1 MSLELIT
8 AVAIGIGLAAS
19 TGFRVFVP
27 MLVAAVAAKAGFMP
41 LNESFQW
48 LSSWT
53 AIAIFGTA
61 TVVEIIAYYIPVV
74 DNLLDTVATPLAV
87 VAGTLLLTSV
97 LPIDSELMRWI
108 TGAAIGGGSA
118 AVVQSGSALTRLTST
133 KLTAGVGNPVV
144 ATVENVAATG
154 TSILSLIIP
163 FFIVAIFLL
172 LVIFIFTRLRKKLR
186 RDKLRSE
193 QNRSEQVRSE
203 QVRSQQNNSRE
214 TR

>member
-1 MSLELIT
+1 MNAELIT

-19 TGFRVFVP
+19 AGFRVFVP
-27 MLVAAVAAKAGFMP
+27 MLVAAIAAKAGVMP

-48 LSSWT
+48 LASWT
-53 AIAIFGTA
+53 SIAILGTA
-61 TVVEIIAYYIPVV
+61 TVVEIMAYYIPVV

-97 LPIDSELMRWI
+97 LPIDSELMKWI
-108 TGAAIGGGSA
+108 TGAAVGGGSA
-118 AVVQSGSALTRLTST
+118 AVVQAGSALTRLTST

-154 TSILSLIIP
+154 TSLLSLVIP

-172 LVIFIFTRLRKKLR
+172 LTVFILTRVRRKLR
-186 RDKLRSE
+186 RDQIKKT
-193 QNRSEQVRSE
+193 Q
-203 QVRSQQNNSRE
+203 
-214 TR
+214 

>member
-1 MSLELIT
+1 MNLELIT

-19 TGFRVFVP
+19 AGFRVFVP
-27 MLVAAVAAKAGFMP
+27 MLVAAVAAKTGVLP

-53 AIAIFGTA
+53 AIIILGTA
-61 TVVEIIAYYIPVV
+61 TVVEILAYYIPVV
-74 DNLLDTVATPLAV
+74 DNLLDTVSTPLAIG
-87 VAGTLLLTSV
+87 AGTLLLTSV

-108 TGAAIGGGSA
+108 TGAAVGGGSA

-133 KLTAGVGNPVV
+133 KLTGGIGNPVV

-163 FFIVAIFLL
+163 FFVLALFLL
-172 LVIFIFTRLRKKLR
+172 LVILIFTSLRRRLRRKAEMNTSKNL
-186 RDKLRSE
+186 
-193 QNRSEQVRSE
+193 
-203 QVRSQQNNSRE
+203 
-214 TR
+214 

>member
-1 MSLELIT
+1 MNTELIT

-19 TGFRVFVP
+19 AGFRVFVP
-27 MLVAAVAAKAGFMP
+27 MLVAAIAAKTGVLP

-53 AIAIFGTA
+53 AIAILGTA
-61 TVVEIIAYYIPVV
+61 TVVEILAYYMPVV
-74 DNLLDTVATPLAV
+74 DNLLDTISTPLAIG
-87 VAGTLLLTSV
+87 AGTLLLTSV

-133 KLTAGVGNPVV
+133 KLTAGIGNPVV
-144 ATVENVAATG
+144 ATIENVAATG

-163 FFIVAIFLL
+163 FFILALFLL
-172 LVIFIFTRLRKKLR
+172 LTILLFTAVRRRLRR
-186 RDKLRSE
+186 RAVMTADK
-193 QNRSEQVRSE
+193 
-203 QVRSQQNNSRE
+203 
-214 TR
+214 TK

>member
-1 MSLELIT
+1 MSTELIT

-27 MLVAAVAAKAGFMP
+27 MLVAAVAAKAGFLP
-41 LNESFQW
+41 LNESFMW
-48 LSSWT
+48 LASWT
-53 AIAIFGTA
+53 SIVILATA
-61 TVVEIIAYYIPVV
+61 TMVEIIAYYIPVV

-108 TGAAIGGGSA
+108 TGAAVGGGSA

-133 KLTAGVGNPVV
+133 KLTAGIGNPAV

-154 TSILSLIIP
+154 TSLLSLVIP
-163 FFIVAIFLL
+163 FFVIAAFLL
-172 LVIFIFTRLRKKLR
+172 MIVFIFTRIRRKLRKNNMQNEAR
-186 RDKLRSE
+186 ADMYDKD
-193 QNRSEQVRSE
+193 
-203 QVRSQQNNSRE
+203 
-214 TR
+214 

>member
-1 MSLELIT
+1 MNAELIT

-19 TGFRVFVP
+19 AGFRVFVP
-27 MLVAAVAAKAGFMP
+27 LLVAAIAAKTGFLP

-53 AIAIFGTA
+53 ALVILGTA
-61 TVVEIIAYYIPVV
+61 TVVEIMAYYIPVV
-74 DNLLDTVATPLAV
+74 DNLLDTIATPLAV

-108 TGAAIGGGSA
+108 TGAAFGGGSA

-154 TSILSLIIP
+154 TSILSLVIP

-172 LVIFIFTRLRKKLR
+172 LIIFIFYRVR
-186 RDKLRSE
+186 RKLRSD
-193 QNRSEQVRSE
+193 
-203 QVRSQQNNSRE
+203 RE
-214 TR
+214 AKTR

>member
-1 MSLELIT
+1 MNAELIT

-19 TGFRVFVP
+19 AGFRVFVP
-27 MLVAAVAAKAGFMP
+27 MLVAAIAAKAGVMP

-48 LSSWT
+48 LASWT
-53 AIAIFGTA
+53 SIAILGTA

-74 DNLLDTVATPLAV
+74 DNLLDTIATPLAV

-97 LPIDSELMRWI
+97 LPIDSELMKWI
-108 TGAAIGGGSA
+108 TGAAVGGGSA
-118 AVVQSGSALTRLTST
+118 AVVQTGSALTRLTST

-154 TSILSLIIP
+154 TSILSLVIP

-172 LVIFIFTRLRKKLR
+172 LVIFIFSRVRRKLR
-186 RDKLRSE
+186 RDQLLKK
-193 QNRSEQVRSE
+193 Q
-203 QVRSQQNNSRE
+203 
-214 TR
+214 

>member
-1 MSLELIT
+1 MNTELIT

-19 TGFRVFVP
+19 AGFRVFVP
-27 MLVAAVAAKAGFMP
+27 MLVAAIAAKTGVLP

-53 AIAIFGTA
+53 AIAILGTA
-61 TVVEIIAYYIPVV
+61 TVVEILAYYIPVV
-74 DNLLDTVATPLAV
+74 DNLLDTISTPLAIG
-87 VAGTLLLTSV
+87 AGTLLLTSV

-133 KLTAGVGNPVV
+133 KLTAGIGNPVV
-144 ATVENVAATG
+144 ATIENVAATG

-163 FFIVAIFLL
+163 FFILALFLL
-172 LVIFIFTRLRKKLR
+172 LTILLFTAVRRRLRR
-186 RDKLRSE
+186 RAVMTADK
-193 QNRSEQVRSE
+193 
-203 QVRSQQNNSRE
+203 
-214 TR
+214 TK

>member
-1 MSLELIT
+1 MNAELIT

-19 TGFRVFVP
+19 AGFRVFVP
-27 MLVAAVAAKAGFMP
+27 MLVAAIAAKTGVLP

-53 AIAIFGTA
+53 SIAILGTA
-61 TVVEIIAYYIPVV
+61 TVVEILAYYIPVV
-74 DNLLDTVATPLAV
+74 DNLLDTITTPLAIG
-87 VAGTLLLTSV
+87 AGTLLLTSV

-108 TGAAIGGGSA
+108 TGAAVGGGSA

-154 TSILSLIIP
+154 TSLLSLVIP
-163 FFIVAIFLL
+163 FFIVALFLL

-186 RDKLRSE
+186 RS
-193 QNRSEQVRSE
+193 QNSAV
-203 QVRSQQNNSRE
+203 
-214 TR
+214 

>member
-1 MSLELIT
+1 MQKEQEMNAELIT

-19 TGFRVFVP
+19 AGFRVFVP
-27 MLVAAVAAKAGFMP
+27 MLVAAIAARTGALP
-41 LNESFQW
+41 LNESFMW

-53 AIAIFGTA
+53 SIAILGTA
-61 TVVEIIAYYIPVV
+61 TVVEILAYYVPVV

-108 TGAAIGGGSA
+108 TGAAVGGGSA

-133 KLTAGVGNPVV
+133 KLTAGIGNPVV

-154 TSILSLIIP
+154 TSVLSLIIP
-163 FFIVAIFLL
+163 FFVLAIFLL
-172 LVIFIFTRLRKKLR
+172 LVILIFTSLRKRLRRK
-186 RDKLRSE
+186 SE
-193 QNRSEQVRSE
+193 VNASK
-203 QVRSQQNNSRE
+203 
-214 TR
+214 TT

>member
-1 MSLELIT
+1 MSAELIT

-27 MLVAAVAAKAGFMP
+27 LLVAAIAAKTGVLP

-53 AIAIFGTA
+53 SIAILGTA
-61 TVVEIIAYYIPVV
+61 TIVEIMAYYIPVV
-74 DNLLDTVATPLAV
+74 DNLLDTIATPLAV

-97 LPIDSELMRWI
+97 LPIDSEIMRWI
-108 TGAAIGGGSA
+108 TGAAVGGGSA
-118 AVVQSGSALTRLTST
+118 AVVQSASAITRLAST

-154 TSILSLIIP
+154 TSILALIIP
-163 FFIVAIFLL
+163 FFIVAGLIL
-172 LVIFIFTRLRKKLR
+172 LVIFIFTRIRRKPRKHR
-186 RDKLRSE
+186 G
-193 QNRSEQVRSE
+193 
-203 QVRSQQNNSRE
+203 
-214 TR
+214 

>member
-1 MSLELIT
+1 MNAELIT

-19 TGFRVFVP
+19 AGFRVFVP
-27 MLVAAVAAKAGFMP
+27 MLVAAIAAKAGVMP

-48 LSSWT
+48 LASWT
-53 AIAIFGTA
+53 SIAILGTA
-61 TVVEIIAYYIPVV
+61 TVVEIMAYYIPVV
-74 DNLLDTVATPLAV
+74 DNLLDTIATPLAV

-97 LPIDSELMRWI
+97 LPIDSELMKWI
-108 TGAAIGGGSA
+108 TGAAVGGGSA
-118 AVVQSGSALTRLTST
+118 AVVQAGSALTRLTST

-172 LVIFIFTRLRKKLR
+172 LVIFIFSRVRRKLR
-186 RDKLRSE
+186 RDRLSKT
-193 QNRSEQVRSE
+193 Q
-203 QVRSQQNNSRE
+203 
-214 TR
+214 